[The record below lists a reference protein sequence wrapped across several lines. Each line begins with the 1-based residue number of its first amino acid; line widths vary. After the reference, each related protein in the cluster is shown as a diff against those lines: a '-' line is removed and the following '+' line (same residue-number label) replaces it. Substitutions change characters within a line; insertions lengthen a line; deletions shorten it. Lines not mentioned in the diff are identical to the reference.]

1 MQTQT
6 TDTVY
11 RFIVEYMNAHD
22 GLAPSQR
29 EIADGCYIARS
40 AVVRHLDK
48 LEAWG
53 RIIHEPNKARS
64 IRLPRESIQP

>member
-40 AVVRHLDK
+40 AVIRHLDK
-48 LEAWG
+48 LEASG

-64 IRLPRESIQP
+64 IRLPKESIKP